1 MRAAHRLPLCALFL
15 VLATIPGSSA
25 APGDTLF
32 STVPGTIPGAVSAGP
47 SLVYTQPADGQVT
60 SEICVVFT
68 ISLSSST
75 SELTSGI
82 VTSTDYDAWS
92 GVSYSSV
99 SEDIAALKAKFVGN
113 KACEGDDFSD
123 TSCTSQPMHLD
134 AGKTYM
140 LVVLNAGLNTPVSYN
155 SMLVTECTTAQDAQL
170 GHDHDHASGA
180 SRHLTQT
187 FTFAALVVGA
197 LASV

>member
-32 STVPGTIPGAVSAGP
+32 STVPGTIPGAVGTAPGGVS
-47 SLVYTQPADGQVT
+47 TDTADGQVT

-92 GVSYSSV
+92 DVSYLSV

-140 LVVLNAGLNTPVSYN
+140 LVSANAGQNTLSYN

>member
-1 MRAAHRLPLCALFL
+1 MLAAHRLPLCALFL

-32 STVPGTIPGAVSAGP
+32 SAVPGTISGAGSTAPGV
-47 SLVYTQPADGQVT
+47 VYTSPADPVT

-92 GVSYSSV
+92 GVSYPSV

-113 KACEGDDFSD
+113 KACEGADFSD

-134 AGKTYM
+134 AGKTYT
-140 LVVLNAGLNTPVSYN
+140 LVSLNAGQNTISYN

-187 FTFAALVVGA
+187 FTSAALAVGA
-197 LASV
+197 LALV

>member
-32 STVPGTIPGAVSAGP
+32 SAVPGTISGAGSTAPGV
-47 SLVYTQPADGQVT
+47 VYTSDADPVT

-92 GVSYSSV
+92 GVSYPSV

-113 KACEGDDFSD
+113 KACEGADFSD

-134 AGKTYM
+134 AGKTYT
-140 LVVLNAGLNTPVSYN
+140 LVSLNAGQNTISYN

-187 FTFAALVVGA
+187 FTSAALAVGA
-197 LASV
+197 LALV

>member
-1 MRAAHRLPLCALFL
+1 MLAAHRLPLCALFL

-32 STVPGTIPGAVSAGP
+32 SAVPGTISGAGSTAPGV
-47 SLVYTQPADGQVT
+47 VYTSTADPVT

-92 GVSYSSV
+92 GVSYPSV

-113 KACEGDDFSD
+113 KACEGADFSD

-134 AGKTYM
+134 AGKTYT
-140 LVVLNAGLNTPVSYN
+140 LVSLNAGQNTISYN

-170 GHDHDHASGA
+170 GHDHDHAEEHFRVKKKLKQIQSKVN
-180 SRHLTQT
+180 S
-187 FTFAALVVGA
+187 
-197 LASV
+197 

>member
-1 MRAAHRLPLCALFL
+1 M

-32 STVPGTIPGAVSAGP
+32 SAVPGTISGAGSTAPGV
-47 SLVYTQPADGQVT
+47 VYTSPADGQVT

-92 GVSYSSV
+92 GVSYPSV

-113 KACEGDDFSD
+113 KACEGADFSD

-134 AGKTYM
+134 AGKTYT
-140 LVVLNAGLNTPVSYN
+140 LVSLNAGQNTLSYN

-197 LASV
+197 LALV

>member
-32 STVPGTIPGAVSAGP
+32 STVPGTIPGAVGAGP
-47 SLVYTQPADGQVT
+47 SWVSTDPADGQVT

-113 KACEGDDFSD
+113 KACEGADFSD

-140 LVVLNAGLNTPVSYN
+140 LVSLNAGQNTLSWN

-187 FTFAALVVGA
+187 FTFVALFVGA
-197 LASV
+197 LALV